1 MLDPC
6 VKAKQKYCYWLIVL
20 CFHCLLPMTLLCGV
34 ESAHLNRNALLGR
47 LVRFSR
53 KHDVRVETLV
63 LCVCENLCTLWF
75 RADLDASL
83 HLLQNQHTLKA
94 V

>member
-1 MLDPC
+1 
-6 VKAKQKYCYWLIVL
+6 
-20 CFHCLLPMTLLCGV
+20 MTLLCGV

-63 LCVCENLCTLWF
+63 FVCVETCAHYGFE
-75 RADLDASL
+75 
-83 HLLQNQHTLKA
+83 QI
-94 V
+94 